1 MAVAPTYE
9 KHYVE
14 VVSKT
19 DVEGRVMPLVVVW
32 DDGRRFEVARVL
44 EVRQARAAKTG
55 GAGLRF
61 TIAVGGRHTHVFYVN
76 PRWFVE
82 ARARGA
88 PGQPPP
94 PYGDTMTLGLK

>member
-1 MAVAPTYE
+1 MARTPTYE
-9 KHYVE
+9 KRYVE
-14 VVSKT
+14 VESRT
-19 DVEGRVMPLVVVW
+19 DVEGRVTPLVVVW

-61 TIAVGGRHTHVFYVN
+61 TVAVEGRRTYVFYEN

-82 ARARGA
+82 ARAKAA
-88 PGQPPP
+88 PAQPPP
-94 PYGDTMTLGLK
+94 PYGDTMTLGLR